1 MTTTDSTPQYLALEN
16 GVVVGNNGSDIG
28 KVGQVYTD
36 NDTGAPSWVTV
47 KTGWFGTRESFVP
60 LNSATVDG
68 DTIQVPFD
76 KETIKGAPHNEAGE
90 PLSEDDERE
99 LYSYYGFGSDFGVG
113 TDRTDRPNTEAAD
126 TPPDTGLERAGR
138 NEQSASSIT
147 TAVPD
152 SPSPQPS
159 AGGDRAPARQCR

>member
-16 GVVVGNNGSDIG
+16 GVVVGNDGSDIG

-60 LNSATVDG
+60 LNSATVEG
-68 DTIQVPFD
+68 DSIQVPFD

-99 LYSYYGFGSDFGVG
+99 LYSYYGFDSSAAVD
-113 TDRTDRPNTEAAD
+113 TDRSDAVYTD
-126 TPPDTGLERAGR
+126 
-138 NEQSASSIT
+138 ASST
-147 TAVPD
+147 EDRGFEPTDSTVTGTADP
-152 SPSPQPS
+152 
-159 AGGDRAPARQCR
+159 GPASCRER